1 MKIPVPIAIC
11 AALAGRGISPRC
23 ILAFLLALTTACGS
37 EDSGS
42 NEDSPPEQEPPDAAV
57 LELGPCTQR
66 CGMTLVPVAEFGEA
80 AGPGMIEGGGEIA
93 VDRSGRLYVGAEDHV
108 VVFDADGTLLRRI
121 GRRGEGPGE
130 LMTNRAFAVVDDGT
144 FVILDS
150 GRGVILKFDWTG
162 QLLDEVRP
170 QGWAPIGTGVGL
182 VSMGGAR
189 AVYQAAF
196 RGGDREGYPL
206 HLINLESGE
215 LEASFGSETG
225 EFDINRERVLEVVH
239 ARGPDESIWMA
250 RNRAYWIELWEP
262 DNRLILSIRRD
273 VSWFPDALVDGVG
286 HGGPGT
292 EPEPTLFSIAADD
305 LLLWVMIGRAD
316 ERWAEAEPDDFQ
328 MQFDT
333 YIEVIDWHHG
343 RVIASQRFDQILSPM
358 IAPGLVAE
366 VVITPEASVRLRTL
380 RIELEAGRR

>member
-1 MKIPVPIAIC
+1 MKLPVPIAIC
-11 AALAGRGISPRC
+11 AALAS
-23 ILAFLLALTTACGS
+23 LLGSTTACGS
-37 EDSGS
+37 ADSGS
-42 NEDSPPEQEPPDAAV
+42 NEDSPPEQEPPGAAV
-57 LELGPCTQR
+57 LELSPCTQR

-80 AGPGMIEGGGEIA
+80 VGPGMIEGGGEIA
-93 VDRSGRLYVGAEDHV
+93 VDHSGRLYIGAEDHV

-130 LMTNRAFAVVDDGT
+130 LMSNRAFAVVDDGT

-239 ARGPDESIWMA
+239 ASGPGESIWMA

-262 DNRLILSIRRD
+262 DNRLILSMRRD

-333 YIEVIDWHHG
+333 YIEVIDWQHG

-358 IAPGLVAE
+358 IAPGLVGE

>member
-1 MKIPVPIAIC
+1 MKFPLPIALR
-11 AALAGRGISPRC
+11 AALVC
-23 ILAFLLALTTACGS
+23 LLASASACGS
-37 EDSGS
+37 GDSDS
-42 NEDSPPEQEPPDAAV
+42 NGNLPLEQEPPDAAV
-57 LELGPCTQR
+57 VDLGPCTER

-80 AGPGMIEGGGEIA
+80 AGEGMIEGGGEIA
-93 VDRSGRLYVGAEDHV
+93 LDPSGRLYIGGGDHV
-108 VVFDADGTLLRRI
+108 LVFDPDGTFLQRI

-130 LMTNRAFAVVDDGT
+130 LMNIRAFSVVDDGT

-150 GRGVILKFDWTG
+150 GRGVILRFDWTG

-170 QGWAPIGTGVGL
+170 QGWTPIGTGVGL

-196 RGGDREGYPL
+196 LGGDRAGYPL

-225 EFDINRERVLEVVH
+225 EFDINRERALEVVP

-250 RNRAYWIELWEP
+250 RERAYWIELWEP
-262 DNRLILSIRRD
+262 DNRLMLSMRRD
-273 VSWFPDALVDGVG
+273 VAWFPDALVDQEGG

-292 EPEPTLFSIAADD
+292 EPESVLFSIAADD
-305 LLLWVMIGRAD
+305 SLLWVMIHRAD
-316 ERWAEAEPDDFQ
+316 ERWAEAEADDFQ

-333 YIEVIDWHHG
+333 FIEVIDWKRG
-343 RVIASQRFDQILSPM
+343 RVIASQRFDQILSPL
-358 IAPGLVAE
+358 IEPGLVGE
-366 VVITPEASVRLRTL
+366 MVITPEASVQFRTL
-380 RIELEAGRR
+380 RIELEAAGG

>member
-11 AALAGRGISPRC
+11 AALAGRGMSPRC

-130 LMTNRAFAVVDDGT
+130 LMSNRAFAVVDDGT

-150 GRGVILKFDWTG
+150 GRGVILRFDWTG

-262 DNRLILSIRRD
+262 DNRLILSMRRD

>member
-1 MKIPVPIAIC
+1 MKIPVPIAIR
-11 AALAGRGISPRC
+11 AVLAC
-23 ILAFLLALTTACGS
+23 LLAPAPGCGS
-37 EDSGS
+37 GDSGS
-42 NEDSPPEQEPPDAAV
+42 NENLPLEQEPADANV

-66 CGMTLVPVAEFGEA
+66 CGMTLVPVTEFGEA
-80 AGPGMIEGGGEIA
+80 VGPGMIEGGGEIA
-93 VDRSGRLYVGAEDHV
+93 VDHSGRLYFGAEDHV
-108 VVFDADGTLLRRI
+108 VVFDADGTFLRRI

-130 LMTNRAFAVVDDGT
+130 LMSNRAFAVVDDGA

-162 QLLDEVRP
+162 QLLNEVRP
-170 QGWAPIGTGVGL
+170 HDWAPIGTGVGL

-196 RGGDREGYPL
+196 RGGGREGYPL

-239 ARGPDESIWMA
+239 ASGPDESIWMA

-262 DNRLILSIRRD
+262 DNRLILSMRRD
-273 VSWFPDALVDGVG
+273 VSWFPDALVDGMG

-292 EPEPTLFSIAADD
+292 EPEPTLFSIAGDD

-333 YIEVIDWHHG
+333 YIEVIDWQHG

-358 IAPGLVAE
+358 IAPGLVGE
-366 VVITPEASVRLRTL
+366 VVITPEGSVRLRTL

>member
-11 AALAGRGISPRC
+11 AALAS
-23 ILAFLLALTTACGS
+23 LLASTTACGS

-42 NEDSPPEQEPPDAAV
+42 NEDFPPEQEPPDAAV
-57 LELGPCTQR
+57 LELGPCTAR

-80 AGPGMIEGGGEIA
+80 AGPGMIEGGGDIA
-93 VDRSGRLYVGAEDHV
+93 VDRSGRLYMSALGGDHV
-108 VVFDADGTLLRRI
+108 LVFEADGTFLQRI
-121 GRRGEGPGE
+121 GRRGEGRGE
-130 LMTNRAFAVVDDGT
+130 LMSIRAFAVVDDGT

-150 GRGVILKFDWTG
+150 GRGVILKFDWTD

-225 EFDINRERVLEVVH
+225 EFDINRERFLDVVP
-239 ARGPDESIWMA
+239 ARGPGESIWMA

-262 DNRLILSIRRD
+262 DNRLILSMRRD
-273 VSWFPDALVDGVG
+273 IEWFPDALVDLKDA
-286 HGGPGT
+286 HGGPPRAS
-292 EPEPTLFSIAADD
+292 EPVLFSLAADD
-305 LLLWVMIGRAD
+305 SLLWVMIGRAD
-316 ERWAEAEPDDFQ
+316 ERWAEARDGDYQ
-328 MQFDT
+328 MEYDT
-333 YIEVIDWHHG
+333 FIEVIDWKRG
-343 RVIASQRFDQILSPM
+343 RVIASRRFDEVYSAM
-358 IAPGLVAE
+358 IAPGVVGE
-366 VVITPEASVRLRTL
+366 IVITPEASVRLRTL
-380 RIELEAGRR
+380 RIELEAGGG